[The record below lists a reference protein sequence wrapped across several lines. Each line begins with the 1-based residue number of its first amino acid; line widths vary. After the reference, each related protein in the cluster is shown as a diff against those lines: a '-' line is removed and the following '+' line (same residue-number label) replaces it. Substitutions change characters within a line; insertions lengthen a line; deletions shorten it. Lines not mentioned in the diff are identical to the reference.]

1 VQSAHVSPQTRRKET
16 ARALLARFDLDAV
29 TAWAEGEPQAVR
41 VLQQLLFDQDE
52 LASWRAVEGLG
63 RAAAVLARRGLEP
76 ARELLRRVLWLMN
89 DESGGLL
96 WYAPQVMAAVIANV
110 PALAREFGDILA
122 SFLEEEPFR
131 TGTRWGLW
139 RISGTS
145 PEVIRAAA
153 VELGA
158 SLQDPDPAVR
168 GHAVLALRA
177 AGAAVPDV
185 AGGDRG
191 AFAFF
196 DPRIGEMRSTTVA
209 DAARGAP

>member
-1 VQSAHVSPQTRRKET
+1 MQGAHLSPRARRKEA
-16 ARALLARFDLDAV
+16 ARALLGRFDLDALATWV
-29 TAWAEGEPQAVR
+29 EGEPQAVP
-41 VLQQLLFDQDE
+41 VLQLLLFDEDE
-52 LASWRAVEGLG
+52 LVCWRAAEGLG
-63 RAAAVLARRGLEP
+63 RAAVVLARVGLEP
-76 ARELLRRVLWLMN
+76 VRELLRRLLWLMN

-96 WYAPQVMAAVIANV
+96 WYGPQCLAAVIANV
-110 PALAREFGDILA
+110 PALAPEFGDILA

-145 PEVIRAAA
+145 PEVVRAAA
-153 VELGA
+153 AELGA
-158 SLQDPDPAVR
+158 SLRDPDPSVR

-185 AGGDRG
+185 AGADRG
-191 AFAFF
+191 AFSYF
-196 DPRIGEMRSTTVA
+196 DPRSGELRSTTVA